1 MLNAADRQKLGN
13 ALVASRDGTATHL
26 VGEAMQGREMFVDVS
41 PDLSSAWEK
50 LNRRKYE
57 ALVVDCALGHQ
68 AFCFL
73 QQVRNCAANR
83 TAVTFA
89 ITDDQTDTGL
99 ALRHGYAFALERPLT
114 TESIAHTLRVAYG
127 LIVRERRRY
136 FRYSIVVPAVLSRK
150 GTSEIYGRTIN
161 ISEGGLALHTSVRL
175 ETGLE
180 ANLEFTLPD
189 PKLRIKTDA
198 RVCWQKDDDGK
209 TGLSFVGMPFDLTSA
224 LNQWLA
230 LKLEQELPLQSA
242 PTA

>member
-1 MLNAADRQKLGN
+1 MISEADRQKLGRV
-13 ALVASRDGTATHL
+13 LLASRDGTATGQ
-26 VGEAMQGREMFVDVS
+26 VRDAMQARELMVDVS
-41 PDLSSAWEK
+41 IDLSSAWEK

-57 ALVVDCALGHQ
+57 ALVVDCALDHR
-68 AFCFL
+68 AFTFL
-73 QQVRNCAANR
+73 QQVRACPANR
-83 TAVTFA
+83 TSVTFA
-89 ITDDQTDTGL
+89 ITDDQQDTGL

-161 ISEGGLALHTSVRL
+161 ISEGGLALQTSVRL
-175 ETGLE
+175 ESGSETSV
-180 ANLEFTLPD
+180 EFTLAD

-198 RVCWQKDDDGK
+198 KVCWNNDDGK

-230 LKLEQELPLQSA
+230 LKLERELPSPITRA
-242 PTA
+242 